1 MTVRVGL
8 ENYTVMAKHGYYEF
22 EHEQDQPFVFTV
34 MATLNHEKVDN
45 NLALTLNYAD
55 LQIAIDHVMFES
67 EKPIALM
74 EEMAS
79 RVIDHHQHQR
89 LGGDNTCPNRKA
101 KRSTSAPMVAS
112 LSSRSNGLAVERAFK
127 HPPTKAILWR
137 SKSSGSMSRLQLRM
151 AAIRSPW
158 DASVQKPQLGM
169 CSGVF

>member
-79 RVIDHHQHQR
+79 RSH
-89 LGGDNTCPNRKA
+89 
-101 KRSTSAPMVAS
+101 RSSSAPTIGWRQYMSESKSQTLHFRTLVAS

-151 AAIRSPW
+151 AAMRSPW